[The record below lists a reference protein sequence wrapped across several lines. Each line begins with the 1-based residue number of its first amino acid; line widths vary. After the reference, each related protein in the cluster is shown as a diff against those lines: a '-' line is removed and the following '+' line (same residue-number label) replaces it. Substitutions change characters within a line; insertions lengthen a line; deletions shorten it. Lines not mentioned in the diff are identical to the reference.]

1 MSTYPKGNNM
11 KTFLIAAILTISA
24 LQAEDIVHYDK
35 KEAKASSMS
44 KPNHPNSD
52 LYTKKGK

>member
-1 MSTYPKGNNM
+1 M
-11 KTFLIAAILTISA
+11 KTIILATILTISA
-24 LQAEDIVHYDK
+24 LQAEDVVHYDK